1 MKPQH
6 IFEAIENLAPGAEI
20 TFSETDLDTLVWYS
34 PEIEQPSKE
43 EIFAEVERVIASPK
57 PIVEPTVEEKL
68 ASVGL
73 SIDDLKS
80 ALGLEGN

>member
-20 TFSETDLDTLVWYS
+20 TFTETDLDTLVWCK

-43 EIFAEVERVIASPK
+43 EILAEIERVIANPK
-57 PIVEPTVEEKL
+57 PIVEPTVEQKL

-73 SIDDLKS
+73 SVDDLKA
-80 ALGLEGN
+80 ALGL

>member
-20 TFSETDLDTLVWYS
+20 TFTETDLDTLVWYKQ
-34 PEIEQPSKE
+34 EIPQPSKE
-43 EIFAEVERVIASPK
+43 EILAEIERVIANPK
-57 PIVEPTVEEKL
+57 PIVEPTIEQKL

-73 SIDDLKS
+73 SIDDLKV
-80 ALGLEGN
+80 ALGL

>member
-34 PEIEQPSKE
+34 PNIGQPSKE
-43 EIFAEVERVIASPK
+43 EILAEVERVIANPK
-57 PIVEPTVEEKL
+57 PVVEPTVAEKL

-73 SIDDLKS
+73 SIEELKE
-80 ALGLEGN
+80 ALGSN